1 MSFIRFCL
9 YKLCSYICTGAH
21 VEGNA
26 LRCPLLGR
34 SVCCLEISVIED
46 KKSEL
51 QTLDLNSKAT
61 CITEHPGFLGD
72 TEVWSG
78 CSSCVLCGLGFDA
91 VLTTIMLHG
100 KFIVLTLAVTGLKLV
115 SSNHI

>member
-1 MSFIRFCL
+1 M
-9 YKLCSYICTGAH
+9 Y
-21 VEGNA
+21 
-26 LRCPLLGR
+26 RCPCGGKCVEMPIAR
-34 SVCCLEISVIED
+34 ESVCCLEISVIED

-61 CITEHPGFLGD
+61 CITEHPVFLGD

-100 KFIVLTLAVTGLKLV
+100 KFIVLT
-115 SSNHI
+115 